1 MKLLLF
7 CVLIVSFSPCAFAA
21 QENPTVSHDSP
32 FRFPLNSIQSE
43 GDKPIV
49 VDSASSGNRK
59 ISIVEIYKQGHT
71 PESEHLRAHG
81 TIYVYFAPFYLELDE
96 DGTISRSDVMWGT
109 RLEIVAIS
117 DKKCWIASDSL
128 KPRYVEEIYE
138 IDLRK
143 ALPRSPESL
152 PREPLLDFF
161 DKCGLL
167 FSRPGNRVSYSV
179 SEDGETLILTPH
191 KPGMQPEDFPVKE
204 FVYKASPEQAEN
216 EARSNPSGNRED
228 PKSGHR
234 APRRKRATGDLT
246 PEDAKKLNFLW
257 ENLSPE
263 ALKEIEDLTPREILS
278 KYSGYLSRNKTWKV
292 APAEINRVRERIKSK
307 KLHVRE
313 QGTIPPEYRSNKQTC
328 TWALSCLPQIYSYAI
343 GTIKGQKVG
352 PPDVCI
358 EDNDF
363 FYMWLKEQPEK
374 GEMIEKKTFKVYSW
388 TFNEI
393 EGPSENDSRSR

>member
-1 MKLLLF
+1 MFTIPNTKAVILGGAGVLIALFFLLF
-7 CVLIVSFSPCAFAA
+7 RNQTSSDAESRLPENTSPNRYR
-21 QENPTVSHDSP
+21 EKNYETKE
-32 FRFPLNSIQSE
+32 NSI
-43 GDKPIV
+43 
-49 VDSASSGNRK
+49 GNPPNFPT
-59 ISIVEIYKQGHT
+59 Q
-71 PESEHLRAHG
+71 
-81 TIYVYFAPFYLELDE
+81 
-96 DGTISRSDVMWGT
+96 T
-109 RLEIVAIS
+109 RLAS
-117 DKKCWIASDSL
+117 PKK
-128 KPRYVEEIYE
+128 
-138 IDLRK
+138 
-143 ALPRSPESL
+143 
-152 PREPLLDFF
+152 
-161 DKCGLL
+161 
-167 FSRPGNRVSYSV
+167 GN
-179 SEDGETLILTPH
+179 

-263 ALKEIEDLTPREILS
+263 TLKEIEDLTPREILS
-278 KYSGYLSRNKTWKV
+278 KYSGYLFRNKTWKV
-292 APAEINRVRERIKSK
+292 APAEINRARERIKSK
-307 KLHVRE
+307 KWHVRE

-343 GTIKGQKVG
+343 GTIKGKKVG

-363 FYMWLKEQPEK
+363 FYTWLKEQPEK